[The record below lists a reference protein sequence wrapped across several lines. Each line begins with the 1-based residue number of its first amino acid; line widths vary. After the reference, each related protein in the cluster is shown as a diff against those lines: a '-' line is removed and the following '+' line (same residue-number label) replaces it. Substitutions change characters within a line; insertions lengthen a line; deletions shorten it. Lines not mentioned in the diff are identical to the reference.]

1 MMGGPPWFRTPSEV
15 AAAQL
20 PHLGEEAATPV
31 PWARSARPALQ
42 QAQAE
47 AERQRQHREE
57 GEASR

>member
-1 MMGGPPWFRTPSEV
+1 MMGGPPWFRTRSEV
-15 AAAQL
+15 AAAKL

-31 PWARSARPALQ
+31 PWARSARQALQ